1 MDTLLRDAGIAR
13 CIAAAMVAISIS
25 ACTVVHIE
33 SPEVETRLYAGV
45 LRIEPIAGADAIA
58 YRSTGFGLVPGHNG
72 ATLGF
77 AKEDVVAMRGDAC
90 RIVLFRANE
99 DRTANLRAILSQA
112 ADPKDICEV
121 GE

>member
-45 LRIEPIAGADAIA
+45 LRIEPVEGADAIA
-58 YRSTGFGLVPGHNG
+58 YRSAGFGLVPGNNG

-90 RIVLFRANE
+90 RIVLFRADE